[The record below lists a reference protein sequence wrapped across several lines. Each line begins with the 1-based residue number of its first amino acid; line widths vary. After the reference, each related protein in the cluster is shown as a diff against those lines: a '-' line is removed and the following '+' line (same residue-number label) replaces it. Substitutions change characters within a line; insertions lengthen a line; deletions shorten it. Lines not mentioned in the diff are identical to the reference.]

1 MRILGI
7 GSALVDLLFRLP
19 DNSFLSRFGLAKG
32 SMTLVDAATSQSIFD
47 AIKQEQY
54 VEMSGGSAANTV
66 CGLAQLGSS
75 AGFVGK
81 TGIDRQGAFFAE
93 ELRQSGAS
101 PHLIPLATEPTGV
114 AFTFI
119 SPDSERTFATC
130 LGASSM
136 LTPEELTP
144 ELFREYDLV
153 HLEGYL
159 VFNPLLVD
167 RIVELSKQEGL
178 MVSLDMASY
187 NVVAA
192 NLPLFRRLV
201 YEIAD
206 FVFANEQEAAAFTG
220 KNPGDSLREMAGSG
234 RVAVVKVG
242 KEGSLVA
249 RNREVVS
256 VPARPARVIDTTGA
270 GDLYAAGFLHGIDKG
285 ASLSACAALG
295 SIVASR
301 VIEATGAKIADHL
314 WEDVRGEVAG
324 LLRTAHGVRHQF
336 Y

>member
-7 GSALVDLLFRLP
+7 GSALVDVLYRVP
-19 DNSFLSRFGLAKG
+19 DDSFLSRFGLTKG
-32 SMTLVDAATSQSIFD
+32 SMTLVDAAALQAILD
-47 AIKQEQY
+47 AIKSRSY

-75 AGFVGK
+75 AGFAGK
-81 TGIDRQGAFFAE
+81 TGLDRLGTFFAD
-93 ELRQSGAS
+93 ELRQSGAV
-101 PHLIPLATEPTGV
+101 PHLTALPSEPTGV
-114 AFTFI
+114 AITFI

-130 LGASSM
+130 LGASSL

-144 ELFREYDLV
+144 ELFRGYDLV

-167 RIVELSKQEGL
+167 RIVELAKQEGL

-187 NVVAA
+187 NVVEA

-201 YEIAD
+201 YETAD

-220 KNPGDSLREMAGSG
+220 KSPGDALREMAGSG

-256 VPARPARVIDTTGA
+256 VPPRPAKVIDTTGA

-285 ASLSACAALG
+285 ASLSVCAALG
-295 SIVASR
+295 SIVASY
-301 VIEATGAKIADHL
+301 VIEATGAKIAGPV
-314 WEDVRGEVAG
+314 WENVRTDVAR
-324 LLRTAHGVRHQF
+324 LLRR
-336 Y
+336 